1 MGSSHFLRQVNI
13 IIFVF
18 RELILSPLFL
28 HHLFILFIDFWVRS
42 WITARSSPVRI
53 TRSSANACRYPGIS
67 LACLLSRLLN
77 TKFQRTGLST
87 PPCGQPFVI
96 LNRLVEYFSETVNL
110 LDIML
115 YIQLQVT
122 LSILEFC
129 KVVLMALKEMLSKA
143 RSMSR
148 YVPST
153 YPFFNT
159 SFYGVNYFM

>member
-42 WITARSSPVRI
+42 WITARSSPSVRM
-53 TRSSANACRYPGIS
+53 TRSSANASRYPGIS
-67 LACLLSRLLN
+67 LACLLSRLLT

-96 LNRLVEYFSETVNL
+96 LNRLVEYFSETVVNL
-110 LDIML
+110 LDIIL

-129 KVVLMALKEMLSKA
+129 KVVLTALKEMLSKA
-143 RSMSR
+143 PSMSR
-148 YVPST
+148 NVPST
-153 YPFFNT
+153 NPFF
-159 SFYGVNYFM
+159 